1 MMKMIAKKNMMKKRM
16 KMMISNQAVLNS
28 LIHYFINEL
37 KLSMI
42 T

>member
-1 MMKMIAKKNMMKKRM
+1 MKIMMKMIAKKNMMKKR
-16 KMMISNQAVLNS
+16 MISNQAVLNS